1 MTMTTSA
8 PTAVTAD
15 ESRMTLVE
23 HLFELRDRLFK
34 AVLALVIA
42 FAIVVTIGYG
52 TIFDIIREP
61 YCNLPADLR
70 AGGSGDCKLVTLG
83 VADPFLLRMRISLI
97 VSMVLA
103 GPVILYQLWAFITP
117 GLHKKEKRFAGPF
130 IVSSTV
136 LFALGALF
144 AYLTL
149 DKGLRFL
156 LGFGDDSIQP
166 LLEAGR
172 YLNYVIFILLA
183 FGVSFQFPLVLVFL
197 ELVGVVD
204 DVKLRAWR
212 RNMIFGVAVFTAV
225 ITPSQDPFTF
235 LAMAIPMWLSY
246 EVVIFYARVRGRKRR
261 KAAATEGPA
270 DWPDD
275 ETSPLPTP

>member
-1 MTMTTSA
+1 MTMTSSP
-8 PTAVTAD
+8 PTEPAVD
-15 ESRMTLVE
+15 ETRMTLVE
-23 HLFELRDRLFK
+23 HLVELRDRLFK
-34 AVLALVIA
+34 SVLALAVA
-42 FAIVVTIGYG
+42 FALVVSIGYD
-52 TIFDIIREP
+52 TVFDVIKEP
-61 YCNLPADLR
+61 YCNLPPDLR
-70 AGGSGDCKLVTLG
+70 AGTGDECKLVTLG

-97 VSMVLA
+97 VAMVLA
-103 GPVILYQLWAFITP
+103 GPVILYQLWAFVTP

-130 IVSSTV
+130 ILASSL
-136 LFALGALF
+136 LFAIGALF

-149 DKGLRFL
+149 DRGLRFL

-204 DVKLRAWR
+204 APRLRAWR
-212 RNMIFGVAVFTAV
+212 RGMIFGVAVFTAV

-235 LAMAIPMWLSY
+235 LAMAAPMWLSY
-246 EVVIFYARVRGRKRR
+246 ELVIVYARIHGRR
-261 KAAATEGPA
+261 KSRRGAGESTDRWA
-270 DWPDD
+270 DD
-275 ETSPLPTP
+275 ETSPLPR